1 MASKFL
7 EEIRRSIRQRGYSM
21 KTEKAYLYW
30 IAYFI
35 RHHKMRHPNEMGP
48 IEVTEFLSF
57 LANEQHVAINTQKV
71 ALNALSYLY
80 NQQLK
85 IPLGNLGFAL
95 AKNRRK
101 LPAVLSSKEV
111 HLLLEQLE
119 GQYKLIFS
127 LLYSS
132 GLRINECMRLR
143 VQSIDFNNQCIIV
156 HNGKGNKDRTT
167 LLSPALIEPI
177 EEAIEAAKEIQLA
190 DNKHGIGPS
199 LPFALNRKYP
209 NAYRQSAW
217 MYLFPS
223 PSISPHP
230 VTGQLCRHHV
240 HDSAP
245 RKAIK
250 RAAQACGLHHKK
262 ITCHTFRHSFATEL
276 LKSGQDIRTVQ
287 ELLGHSDVSTTQ
299 IYTHILGQHF
309 AGTRSPL
316 DILIANNKVSN

>member
-1 MASKFL
+1 
-7 EEIRRSIRQRGYSM
+7 M

-48 IEVTEFLSF
+48 SEVTKFLSF

-85 IPLGNLGFAL
+85 IPLGNLGFTL

-177 EEAIEAAKEIQLA
+177 KEAIEAAKEIQLA
-190 DNKHGIGPS
+190 DNKHGFGPS